1 MNPLFNA
8 LGGNQMNPMLQQLL
22 QFKNSLTGDPQQ
34 QIQQMLNSGR
44 ITQVQLNQAMQQA
57 QGIATMLGLR

>member
-8 LGGNQMNPMLQQLL
+8 LGGNQTNPMLQQLL

-44 ITQVQLNQAMQQA
+44 ITQGQLNQAMQQA
-57 QGIATMLGLR
+57 QGIATILGLR

>member
-44 ITQVQLNQAMQQA
+44 ITQGQLNQAMQQA
-57 QGIATMLGLR
+57 QGIVTMLGLR

>member
-8 LGGNQMNPMLQQLL
+8 LGGNQTNPMLQQLL

-44 ITQVQLNQAMQQA
+44 ITQEQLNQAMQQA
-57 QGIATMLGLR
+57 QGIVTMLGLR

>member
-8 LGGNQMNPMLQQLL
+8 LGGNQTNPMLQQLL

>member
-8 LGGNQMNPMLQQLL
+8 LVGNQTNPMLQQLL

-44 ITQVQLNQAMQQA
+44 ITQGQLNQAMQQA
-57 QGIATMLGLR
+57 QGIATMLWLR

>member
-8 LGGNQMNPMLQQLL
+8 LVGNQTNPMLQQLL

-44 ITQVQLNQAMQQA
+44 ITQGQLNQAMQQA
-57 QGIATMLGLR
+57 QGIVTMLGLR

>member
-8 LGGNQMNPMLQQLL
+8 LVGNQTNPMLQQLL

-44 ITQVQLNQAMQQA
+44 ITQGQLNQAMQQA